1 MARRSDL
8 GWWGRHPY
16 FYTIFMTT
24 AAVACWTTL
33 VVAVLTV
40 PEAAVGVGS
49 CAGLFGVLMTIAA
62 VYAWHWLLRGRH
74 RDRRANERMRWKWDQ
89 ALLKAGWVVLWV
101 FFLGLLLVT
110 AVSFYS
116 GWRFD
121 RYGITAEGVVTKVDG
136 SSVTLTVA
144 ARDGDRLGLLQAA
157 GDDPPLTV
165 GDRLQVVYDP
175 ATGFND
181 VIFADESPY
190 EVVIP
195 LAVGTA
201 VAGLFV
207 LLPGAR
213 RRFVDSALEHWRSPD
228 GDIRAPD

>member
-24 AAVACWTTL
+24 AALACWTTL

-49 CAGLFGVLMTIAA
+49 CAGLFGVLMTIGA
-62 VYAWHWLLRGRH
+62 VYAWHWLLIGRH
-74 RDRRANERMRWKWDQ
+74 RDRRANDRMRWKWDM
-89 ALLKAGWVVLWV
+89 ALLKAGRVVLWV

-116 GWRFD
+116 GWRLD
-121 RYGITAEGVVTKVDG
+121 RYGIAAEGVVTKVDG
-136 SSVTLTVA
+136 SSVTLTVTG
-144 ARDGDRLGLLQAA
+144 RDGDRLGLLQASS
-157 GDDPPLTV
+157 DDPPLTA
-165 GDRLQVVYDP
+165 GDRVQVVYDP
-175 ATGFND
+175 ATGVDD
-181 VIFADESPY
+181 VIRADESPY

-201 VAGLFV
+201 VAGVFV
-207 LLPGAR
+207 LVPAAR
-213 RRFVDSALEHWRSPD
+213 RRFTERALEHWRSSD
-228 GDIRAPD
+228 GRIRPPS